1 MGSEMCIRD
10 RLRRT
15 SASPILLTMQ
25 ASNIIRPSMHVI
37 KLNSKFGGL
46 THAPSSTG
54 DDSDATDDGLN
65 NIAKW

>member
-1 MGSEMCIRD
+1 
-10 RLRRT
+10 
-15 SASPILLTMQ
+15 MQ